1 MLKLPLWT
9 LLVILAALLA
19 CGEQTPTQGGAVATV
34 PATAEGPTSLPSP
47 VTPAAEPTEILQ
59 AVPTETSGPGATTTP
74 LPANTPAPEATS
86 ETTPA
91 PGEESPNKAITPLM
105 LDDPQTVTS
114 EISDSELA
122 CLGGTSDIGR
132 LSRIFSGIDE
142 STPQELTQILGC
154 LQDEIILRMFL
165 GGVIRDPAPLSLET
179 GACIRDALEGTDLR
193 SAMLAATLGN
203 GQNDVIV
210 VGVLVTI
217 ACLNDEEWETA
228 ATVANVD
235 PDTGAALL
243 CRLEEIVGTE
253 GMIAALEAGDEGKL
267 TALLDEATGCELEM
281 EGGPEP
287 AFTPTPASPQ
297 TKTLVIT
304 VAEVPVDIPDYD
316 RGEWKHW
323 VDADGDCQDARQEV
337 LIEESLEPVIYET
350 DRECRVATG
359 LWWAPH
365 LGHHLGNP
373 SHLDVD
379 HHVPLK
385 NAHDSGGWNW
395 SPAEKER
402 YANYLGE
409 ENHLVAIS
417 SRHNRSKGARGPEE
431 WAPPDNT
438 LWCDY
443 ARDWAEIKERWN
455 LTMTPVESEI
465 VMDMLGTCDNPLKVD
480 VRTAM
485 GKATGEHKPTAEPEE
500 TVYGSCEAAED
511 AGETLVQGSQGG
523 GRGFPAK
530 MVPSARDGDGD
541 GVVCER

>member
-1 MLKLPLWT
+1 M
-9 LLVILAALLA
+9 
-19 CGEQTPTQGGAVATV
+19 ATV
-34 PATAEGPTSLPSP
+34 PTTAEGPTSLPSP
-47 VTPAAEPTEILQ
+47 VTPAAEPTETPQ
-59 AVPTETSGPGATTTP
+59 AVPTETSGPGAMTTP
-74 LPANTPAPEATS
+74 LPANTPATEATS

-91 PGEESPNKAITPLM
+91 PREESPNKAITPLM

-122 CLGGTSDIGR
+122 FLGGTSDIGR

-142 STPQELTQILGC
+142 STPQQLTQILGC
-154 LQDEIILRMFL
+154 LQDEIILRLFL
-165 GGVIRDPAPLSLET
+165 GGVIRDPATLSLET

-203 GQNDVIV
+203 EQNDMIV
-210 VGVLVTI
+210 VGVFVTI

-235 PDTGAALL
+235 PDTRAALL

-253 GMIAALEAGDEGKL
+253 GMTAALEAGDEGKL

-359 LWWAPH
+359 HWWAPH

-465 VMDMLGTCDNPLKVD
+465 VMDMLGTCDNPLKLD

-485 GKATGEHKPTAEPEE
+485 GKATGKHKPTAEPEE